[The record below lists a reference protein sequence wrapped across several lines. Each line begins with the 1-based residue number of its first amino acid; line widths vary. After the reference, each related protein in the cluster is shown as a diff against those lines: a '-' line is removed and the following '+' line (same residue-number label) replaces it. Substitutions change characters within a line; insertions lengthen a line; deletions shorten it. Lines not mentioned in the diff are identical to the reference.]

1 MIYKEWLDQ
10 IQEQKQQ
17 AEKKLE
23 KRVGSQKEVEDRLTL
38 LLELEQRIGQHLKDQ
53 RKKID
58 LVCPLIEDPADDGIC
73 KHTRRS
79 F

>member
-1 MIYKEWLDQ
+1 MIYKGMLDQ

-23 KRVGSQKEVEDRLTL
+23 KRVGSQKEVEDRLTM
-38 LLELEQRIGQHLKDQ
+38 LLELEQRIGRHLKDQ

-58 LVCPLIEDPADDGIC
+58 LGKE
-73 KHTRRS
+73 S
-79 F
+79 